1 MHQASQYVFYGFRL
15 PGELSMRSDS
25 ATAVETA
32 VIPVI
37 SPATVAPDAEAWQ
50 AVVRH
55 LIVFRP
61 VRGRGHPRPGEE
73 RHQAERHRA
82 ADTGLLTRLP

>member
-1 MHQASQYVFYGFRL
+1 MD
-15 PGELSMRSDS
+15 SDS

-37 SPATVAPDAEAWQ
+37 SPETVTPDAEAWQ
-50 AVVRH
+50 TVVRH

-73 RHQAERHRA
+73 TAS
-82 ADTGLLTRLP
+82 DTCSDVPP

>member
-1 MHQASQYVFYGFRL
+1 
-15 PGELSMRSDS
+15 MRSDS

-32 VIPVI
+32 VIPAI
-37 SPATVAPDAEAWQ
+37 SPETVTPDAEAWQ
-50 AVVRH
+50 AVARH
-55 LIVFRP
+55 LIVFRA

>member
-1 MHQASQYVFYGFRL
+1 
-15 PGELSMRSDS
+15 MRSDS

-37 SPATVAPDAEAWQ
+37 SPETVTPDAEAWQ

-61 VRGRGHPRPGEE
+61 VRGRGHPR
-73 RHQAERHRA
+73 
-82 ADTGLLTRLP
+82 TGRKNGIKLNATALPTLDC

>member
-1 MHQASQYVFYGFRL
+1 MH
-15 PGELSMRSDS
+15 SDS
-25 ATAVETA
+25 AAAVETA

-37 SPATVAPDAEAWQ
+37 SPETVTPDAEAWQ

-61 VRGRGHPRPGEE
+61 VRGRGHPGPAGVGAQFYPRC
-73 RHQAERHRA
+73 RRA
-82 ADTGLLTRLP
+82 FSPIENDRLIDGAML

>member
-1 MHQASQYVFYGFRL
+1 
-15 PGELSMRSDS
+15 MRSDS

-37 SPATVAPDAEAWQ
+37 SPETVTPDAEAWQ